1 MNLRKEEH
9 MKLNKRLEDILDILM
24 NHEYVKIEKIVKLL
38 NISRRTVYYDISKIN
53 DHIKK
58 YNLEISNVRNLGYHI
73 SSEDKDK
80 IRKVLKY
87 SKDDYILS
95 SEERCISIIIDLFL
109 SLEKLTIER
118 YCNKL
123 LVSRNT
129 VLNDIKNVRE
139 YISKYKLEL
148 EAKNGYKL
156 VGSNNSKR
164 YLFINLYNEYNYF
177 FDEYGYMQVFEDIK
191 ALIKNENLNI
201 FKNTNAN
208 YILMY
213 LAIFYK
219 NYYVKNKDTITFKNE
234 DKNFLDSLDSHKEVK
249 RLLNIIRKVLNNDI
263 DEDEVYYIQTFFTKD
278 EDIRTYFYQNEL
290 NSKYILPVN
299 MMVKEFEKISCIS
312 IEDYDVLSKNI
323 LNHLI
328 PSIFK
333 IRYGIYY
340 LNLIKSEVK
349 QKYKSIYQFTK
360 QVVKTIENNLDIYL
374 NDDEIA
380 YIAMYFGGYSSK
392 MGVEIKI
399 PKIVIVCNSGM
410 ATSQLLKNQIE
421 QLFDLI
427 EIQDILSLKNFE
439 NYEKYY
445 DFAIT
450 TVDLNQKQAI
460 KVNPILTDLDK
471 QNLLSQI
478 SNTQSVFNFEQ
489 EFINKIINGVEKY
502 ATISNKEKLRE
513 EIKNIVISSREKGK
527 SYKATLREL
536 LNEDTIYLNQ
546 EATSWEDAI
555 RVSANPLKNLG
566 YIKDSYIDAMI
577 ENVRKL
583 GPYIVIAP
591 KVAMPHARPEDGVN
605 KVSMT
610 LTTFKE
616 DIYFSGKEQHKVKIL
631 ISLAPKDNQTHIKAL
646 ACLTKMLSKKEN
658 IDKILNSKDKYEV
671 LEVINK
677 YSR

>member
-1 MNLRKEEH
+1 

-263 DEDEVYYIQTFFTKD
+263 DEDEVDYIQTFFTKD

>member
-616 DIYFSGKEQHKVKIL
+616 DIYFSGKDQHKVKIL

-658 IDKILNSKDKYEV
+658 IDKILNSKDKYEI

>member
-1 MNLRKEEH
+1 

-53 DHIKK
+53 NHIKK

>member
-1 MNLRKEEH
+1 

-24 NHEYVKIEKIVKLL
+24 NHEYVKVEKIVKLL

-73 SSEDKDK
+73 TSEDKDK

-177 FDEYGYMQVFEDIK
+177 FDEYGYMQVFEDMK
-191 ALIKNENLNI
+191 SLMKEEDLNI
-201 FKNTNAN
+201 LKNTNAN

-234 DKNFLDSLDSHKEVK
+234 DKNFLDSLDSHKEVE
-249 RLLNIIRKVLNNDI
+249 RLLSIIRKVLNIDI

-278 EDIRTYFYQNEL
+278 EDIRNYFYQNEL

-360 QVVKTIENNLDIYL
+360 QVVKTIEKNLDIYL

-546 EATSWEDAI
+546 EATNWEDAI
-555 RVSANPLKNLG
+555 RVSANPLKDLG
-566 YIKDSYIDAMI
+566 YVKDSYIQAMI

-616 DIYFSGKEQHKVKIL
+616 EIYFSGKEQHKVKIL

-658 IDKILNSKDKYEV
+658 IDKILNSKDKDEV

>member
-1 MNLRKEEH
+1 

-24 NHEYVKIEKIVKLL
+24 NHEYIKVEKIVKLL

-53 DHIKK
+53 EYIKK

-73 SSEDKDK
+73 NSEDKEK

-95 SEERCISIIIDLFL
+95 SEERCISIIIYLLL
-109 SLEKLTIER
+109 SLEKLTIEK
-118 YCNKL
+118 YCDKL
-123 LVSRNT
+123 FVSRNT

-148 EAKNGYKL
+148 DSKNGYKL
-156 VGSNNSKR
+156 VGSSHSKR
-164 YLFINLYNEYNYF
+164 YLFINLYNDYNYF
-177 FDEYGYMQVFEDIK
+177 FDEYEYIQEFKDIK
-191 ALIKNENLNI
+191 ILMENENLNI
-201 FKNTNAN
+201 LKNNNTN

-213 LAIFYK
+213 LSIFYK
-219 NYYVKNKDTITFKNE
+219 SYYVKNKETLLFEKQDRF
-234 DKNFLDSLDSHKEVK
+234 FLESIDSHKESK
-249 RLLNIIRKVLNNDI
+249 SLLNIIKQVLNKDI
-263 DEDEVYYIQTFFTKD
+263 DDNEIYYVQTFFSKD
-278 EDIRTYFYQNEL
+278 EDIRTYFYKNKI
-290 NSKYILPVN
+290 NNKYIHPIN
-299 MMVKEFEKISCIS
+299 MMVKEFEKVSCIS
-312 IEDYDVLSKNI
+312 IEDYEVLSKNI

-333 IRYGIYY
+333 IKYGIYY
-340 LNLIKSEVK
+340 PNLIKNEVK

-360 QVVKTIENNLDIYL
+360 QVVKNIENNLGIFL
-374 NDDEIA
+374 NDDEVA

-439 NYEKYY
+439 NYDKYY

-450 TVDLNQKQAI
+450 TVDINQKQAI
-460 KVNPILTDLDK
+460 KVNPILTNLDK

-478 SNTQSVFNFEQ
+478 SNTQSVFNVEQ
-489 EFINKIINGVEKY
+489 EFINKIINSVERY

-513 EIKNIVISSREKGK
+513 EIKDIVITSREKTK
-527 SYKATLREL
+527 SYKATLNEL

-546 EATSWEDAI
+546 EAKDWEEAI
-555 RVSANPLKNLG
+555 RVSAKPLKDLG
-566 YIKDSYIDAMI
+566 YVKDCYIESMI

-605 KVSMT
+605 KVSMA

-616 DIYFSGKEQHKVKIL
+616 PIIFSQKEQHQVKML

-646 ACLTKMLSKKEN
+646 ACLTKMLSKTEN
-658 IDKILNSKDKYEV
+658 IDKILNSKNKEEV
-671 LEVINK
+671 LEIINK

>member
-1 MNLRKEEH
+1 

-53 DHIKK
+53 DYIKK

-129 VLNDIKNVRE
+129 VLNDIKNIRE

-191 ALIKNENLNI
+191 TLMKEENLNI
-201 FKNTNAN
+201 LKNTNAN

-219 NYYVKNKDTITFKNE
+219 NYYVKNKDIITFKNE
-234 DKNFLDSLDSHKEVK
+234 DKNFLDSLDSHQEVK
-249 RLLNIIRKVLNNDI
+249 RLLNIIRNVLNNDI

-427 EIQDILSLKNFE
+427 EIQDILPLKNFE

-546 EATSWEDAI
+546 EAANWEDAI
-555 RVSANPLKNLG
+555 RVSARPLKNLG
-566 YIKDSYIDAMI
+566 YVKDSYIEAMI

-616 DIYFSGKEQHKVKIL
+616 EIYFSGKEQHKVKIL

-658 IDKILNSKDKYEV
+658 IDKILNSKDKDEV

>member
-1 MNLRKEEH
+1 
-9 MKLNKRLEDILDILM
+9 
-24 NHEYVKIEKIVKLL
+24 
-38 NISRRTVYYDISKIN
+38 
-53 DHIKK
+53 
-58 YNLEISNVRNLGYHI
+58 
-73 SSEDKDK
+73 
-80 IRKVLKY
+80 
-87 SKDDYILS
+87 
-95 SEERCISIIIDLFL
+95 
-109 SLEKLTIER
+109 
-118 YCNKL
+118 
-123 LVSRNT
+123 
-129 VLNDIKNVRE
+129 
-139 YISKYKLEL
+139 
-148 EAKNGYKL
+148 
-156 VGSNNSKR
+156 
-164 YLFINLYNEYNYF
+164 
-177 FDEYGYMQVFEDIK
+177 
-191 ALIKNENLNI
+191 
-201 FKNTNAN
+201 
-208 YILMY
+208 
-213 LAIFYK
+213 
-219 NYYVKNKDTITFKNE
+219 
-234 DKNFLDSLDSHKEVK
+234 
-249 RLLNIIRKVLNNDI
+249 
-263 DEDEVYYIQTFFTKD
+263 
-278 EDIRTYFYQNEL
+278 
-290 NSKYILPVN
+290 
-299 MMVKEFEKISCIS
+299 
-312 IEDYDVLSKNI
+312 
-323 LNHLI
+323 
-328 PSIFK
+328 
-333 IRYGIYY
+333 
-340 LNLIKSEVK
+340 
-349 QKYKSIYQFTK
+349 
-360 QVVKTIENNLDIYL
+360 
-374 NDDEIA
+374 
-380 YIAMYFGGYSSK
+380 

-427 EIQDILSLKNFE
+427 EIQDILPLKNFE

-546 EATSWEDAI
+546 EATNWEEAI
-555 RVSANPLKNLG
+555 RVSANPLKDLG
-566 YIKDSYIDAMI
+566 YVKDSYIEAMI

-616 DIYFSGKEQHKVKIL
+616 DIYFSGKDQHKVKIL

-658 IDKILNSKDKYEV
+658 IDKILNSKDKYEI

>member
-1 MNLRKEEH
+1 

-191 ALIKNENLNI
+191 ALIKNENKNI

>member
-1 MNLRKEEH
+1 

-24 NHEYVKIEKIVKLL
+24 NHEYIKVEKIVKLL

-53 DHIKK
+53 EHIKK
-58 YNLEISNVRNLGYHI
+58 YNLEISNVRSLGYHI
-73 SSEDKDK
+73 NPEDKEK
-80 IRKVLKY
+80 VRKVLKY

-109 SLEKLTIER
+109 SLEKLTIEK

-148 EAKNGYKL
+148 ESKNGYKL
-156 VGSNNSKR
+156 VGSNNLKR
-164 YLFINLYNEYNYF
+164 YLFINLYNDYNYF
-177 FDEYGYMQVFEDIK
+177 FDEYEYIQVFKDIK
-191 ALIKNENLNI
+191 LLMKREDLNI
-201 FKNTNAN
+201 LKNTNIN

-219 NYYVKNKDTITFKNE
+219 NYYVKNRDSILFENKDK
-234 DKNFLDSLDSHKEVK
+234 DFLESIDYHQDSK
-249 RLLNIIRKVLNNDI
+249 RLLNIIRQVLNKDI
-263 DEDEVYYIQTFFTKD
+263 DDNEIYYIQTFFTKD
-278 EDIRTYFYQNEL
+278 EDIRTYFYKNKI
-290 NSKYILPVN
+290 NNKYILPVN
-299 MMVKEFEKISCIS
+299 IMVKEFEKISCIS
-312 IEDYDVLSKNI
+312 IEDYKVLSKNI

-333 IRYGIYY
+333 INYGIYY
-340 LNLIKSEVK
+340 PNLIKNEVK

-360 QVVKTIENNLDIYL
+360 QVVKNIENNLGIFL

-450 TVDLNQKQAI
+450 TVDINQKQAI

-513 EIKNIVISSREKGK
+513 EIKNIVITSREKRK
-527 SYKATLREL
+527 SYKSTLREL

-546 EATSWEDAI
+546 EAKDWEEAI
-555 RVSANPLKNLG
+555 RVSANPLKDLG
-566 YIKDSYIDAMI
+566 YVDESYIEAMI

-616 DIYFSGKEQHKVKIL
+616 AIRFSGKEHHQVNVL

-658 IDKILNSKDKYEV
+658 IDKILNSKNKEEV
-671 LEVINK
+671 LEIINK

>member
-1 MNLRKEEH
+1 

-164 YLFINLYNEYNYF
+164 YLFINLYNEYNCF

-191 ALIKNENLNI
+191 ALMKEEDLNI
-201 FKNTNAN
+201 LKNTNAN

-658 IDKILNSKDKYEV
+658 IDKILNSKDKYEI

>member
-1 MNLRKEEH
+1 

-234 DKNFLDSLDSHKEVK
+234 DKNFLDSLDSHNEVK

>member
-1 MNLRKEEH
+1 

-566 YIKDSYIDAMI
+566 YIKDSYIYAMI

>member
-1 MNLRKEEH
+1 

-191 ALIKNENLNI
+191 ALIKNENKNI

-658 IDKILNSKDKYEV
+658 IDKILNSKDKYEI

>member
-191 ALIKNENLNI
+191 ALIKNENKNI

-658 IDKILNSKDKYEV
+658 IDKILNSKDKYEI

>member
-1 MNLRKEEH
+1 

>member
-1 MNLRKEEH
+1 

-616 DIYFSGKEQHKVKIL
+616 DIYFSGKDQHKVKIL

-658 IDKILNSKDKYEV
+658 IDKILNSKDKYEI

>member
-1 MNLRKEEH
+1 

-73 SSEDKDK
+73 TSEDKDK

-177 FDEYGYMQVFEDIK
+177 FDEYGYMQVFEHIK
-191 ALIKNENLNI
+191 SLMKEEDLNI
-201 FKNTNAN
+201 LKNTNVN

-546 EATSWEDAI
+546 EATNWEDAI

-566 YIKDSYIDAMI
+566 YVKDSYIEAMI

-616 DIYFSGKEQHKVKIL
+616 EIYFSGKEQHKVKIL

-658 IDKILNSKDKYEV
+658 IDKILNSKDKDEV